1 MKCREDEML
10 KSQMKILVT
19 EITGRL
25 WNSQKALSLLSNH
38 SEIYLRVT

>member
-1 MKCREDEML
+1 MKCRKDEML
-10 KSQMKILVT
+10 ESQMKILVT

-38 SEIYLRVT
+38 SEIY